1 MGQVAEMDG
10 ELVTDR
16 EPKTGTEPETGG
28 ELDPDSELERLVDSL
43 LYEGYALY
51 PYTPGAQKN
60 ATPTPFGIVYPPA
73 YAKRNP
79 ATFDRARLQCLARP
93 AAGAKLSATVWFL
106 SPSGERHEAERH
118 RVAVGAT
125 PLGER
130 VTVPFTGGRV
140 TLRSAP
146 LEDDEPGGERGLW
159 RVSSCVHNTSEL
171 DPGPERAA
179 ALAESLIST
188 HIVVRISAGSFVS
201 PLESAGCESVNTWPV
216 LATPADDAILGA
228 AIILPDHPQL
238 APESLGNLF
247 DNTEI
252 EEALLLHVHA
262 LSDSERE
269 QISAQD
275 PAVRAMIQRAAATTP
290 KEMLALHGRMTLSDP
305 LQSSPPTPPPDAT
318 EDLPGERTRIAVDGV
333 EYSRGEQVVLRLGAR
348 EDPYDRMLDGR
359 IATIRRIRVDMDDR
373 VHFAVSLDDDE
384 MHQVLG
390 ETGRFLTFFA
400 GEFERIAS

>member
-1 MGQVAEMDG
+1 MDG
-10 ELVTDR
+10 EL
-16 EPKTGTEPETGG
+16 
-28 ELDPDSELERLVDSL
+28 ERLLDSL

-51 PYTPGAQKN
+51 PYTPGATKN

-73 YAKRNP
+73 YAERNP

-93 AAGAKLSATVWFL
+93 AAGAKLSATVLFL

-118 RVAVGAT
+118 RVEVPAT
-125 PLGER
+125 GLGER
-130 VTVPFTGGRV
+130 VSTPFARGRV
-140 TLRSAP
+140 TLRS
-146 LEDDEPGGERGLW
+146 EPAGEEGVW
-159 RVSSCVHNTSEL
+159 KVSSCVHNTSAV

-179 ALAESLIST
+179 ALGESLIST
-188 HIVVRISAGSFVS
+188 HIVVQVSAGSFVS
-201 PLESAGCESVNTWPV
+201 PLESEGCESVNTWPV
-216 LATPADDAILGA
+216 LATAADDAILGA
-228 AIILPDHPQL
+228 AIVLPDHPQL

-269 QISAQD
+269 QISEQD
-275 PAVRAMIQRAAATTP
+275 PAVRAMIERAAATTP
-290 KEMLALHGRMTLSDP
+290 KEMLALHGRMSLRDP
-305 LQSSPPTPPPDAT
+305 SPVQDRPPEPPPDAT
-318 EDLPGERTRIAVDGV
+318 DELPGEQTQVIVDGV
-333 EYSRGEQVVLRLGAR
+333 EYRRGEQVVLRLGAR

-359 IATIRRIRVDMDDR
+359 RATIQRIRVDMDDR
-373 VHFAVSLDDDE
+373 VHFGVSVDGDP

-400 GEFERIAS
+400 GEFERVTL